1 MCNNQKTPCR
11 QKEWNINGT
20 KLSKNELVIDFK
32 NNFIVL
38 CNETAL
44 ILEAIVSNKLVYKCS
59 FSNFFDNY
67 GYLKNNLVIKEY
79 LNPHELNIDIDNE
92 FVAYDK
98 SKLNY
103 YTGDLIYY
111 KSQINKIN
119 NLISLYK

>member
-1 MCNNQKTPCR
+1 MKKLIILFLFSQKGYCVTIRKHPADR
-11 QKEWNINGT
+11 REWNINGT

-79 LNPHELNIDIDNE
+79 LNPHEQ
-92 FVAYDK
+92 YR
-98 SKLNY
+98 Y
-103 YTGDLIYY
+103 
-111 KSQINKIN
+111 
-119 NLISLYK
+119 